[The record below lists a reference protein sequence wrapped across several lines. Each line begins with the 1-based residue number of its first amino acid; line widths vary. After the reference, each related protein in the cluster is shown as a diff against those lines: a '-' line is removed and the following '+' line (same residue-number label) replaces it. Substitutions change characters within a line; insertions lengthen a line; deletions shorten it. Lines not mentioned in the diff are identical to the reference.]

1 MKGSERQRR
10 AEHKS
15 GVVLTVQGN
24 DGALCCVDAA
34 EMTPEQI
41 RRWVVD
47 LPRPALEGIVY
58 DAVMAARERRP
69 RL

>member
-1 MKGSERQRR
+1 MRASERQRR

-15 GVVLTVQGN
+15 GVVLTMQGN
-24 DGALCCVDAA
+24 DGALCGVDAA
-34 EMTPEQI
+34 ELTPEQI
-41 RRWVVD
+41 REWVASV
-47 LPRPALEGIVY
+47 PRPALEGIVY